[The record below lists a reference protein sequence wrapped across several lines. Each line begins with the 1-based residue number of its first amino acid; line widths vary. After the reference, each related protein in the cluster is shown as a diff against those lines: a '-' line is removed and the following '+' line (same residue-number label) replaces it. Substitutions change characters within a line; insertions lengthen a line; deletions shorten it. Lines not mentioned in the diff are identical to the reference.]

1 LTKIYYAG
9 YFYVYGI
16 IVMMY
21 YFDTDKHH
29 LPHIHIKYGEFN
41 CVISIPDSELLQG
54 DMPGNKLKLVWAWIE
69 LHRNELLANWELA
82 INGNKLFDIKPLQ

>member
-1 LTKIYYAG
+1 MPVISM
-9 YFYVYGI
+9 FYGI

-29 LPHIHIKYGEFN
+29 LPHIHIKYSEFT
-41 CVISIPDSELLQG
+41 CVISITDSELLQG

-69 LHRNELLANWELA
+69 LHRDELMANWELA